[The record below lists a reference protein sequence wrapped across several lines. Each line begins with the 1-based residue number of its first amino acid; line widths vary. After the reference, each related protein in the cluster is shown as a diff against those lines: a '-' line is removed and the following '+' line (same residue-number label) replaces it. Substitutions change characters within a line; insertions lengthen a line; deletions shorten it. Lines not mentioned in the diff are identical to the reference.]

1 MPALDLGGA
10 VPFPTRSLSIF
21 RVRVDDVTMT
31 EAVALC
37 DRFIAER
44 RRIVVTPNPE
54 MVVAAREDATFRHA
68 LARADLAVPD
78 GGGLLLAGRLWR
90 RPFREQVRGTDL
102 VYQLVALAA
111 RRGYRLFLLGAAP
124 GVAEEAGRRLL
135 DQFPTLVIA
144 GAYAGQAEAAH
155 DEETRGILAAAGRI
169 DILLVAYGAGRQ
181 EPWMARNVPLLDV
194 GVAVGVGGVLNFVSG
209 RVPRAP
215 RWMRDARL
223 EWLHRFIVQPWRW
236 RRLLKGALYF
246 PWVVLRTPTERR
258 REHNRIMPK
267 C

>member
-1 MPALDLGGA
+1 MPALEPDGD
-10 VPFPTRSLSIF
+10 VPFPPPSRSIL

-31 EAVALC
+31 EAVVLC

-44 RRIVVTPNPE
+44 RRIVATPNPE
-54 MVVAAREDATFRHA
+54 MVVAARDDATFRHA
-68 LARADLAVPD
+68 LARADLAIPD
-78 GGGLLLAGRLWR
+78 GGGLLLAGRLWG

-102 VYQLVALAA
+102 VYRLVALAA
-111 RRGYRLFLLGAAP
+111 GRGYRLFLLGAAP
-124 GVAEEAGRRLL
+124 GVAEEAGRRLR
-135 DQFPTLVIA
+135 DQFPGLVIA
-144 GAYAGQAEAAH
+144 GAYAGLAEAAH
-155 DEETRGILAAAGRI
+155 DDETRGVLSAAGPI

-215 RWMRDARL
+215 RWMREARL

-246 PWVVLRTPTERR
+246 PWIILRTRTERR
-258 REHNRIMPK
+258 RARLRLPR
-267 C
+267 